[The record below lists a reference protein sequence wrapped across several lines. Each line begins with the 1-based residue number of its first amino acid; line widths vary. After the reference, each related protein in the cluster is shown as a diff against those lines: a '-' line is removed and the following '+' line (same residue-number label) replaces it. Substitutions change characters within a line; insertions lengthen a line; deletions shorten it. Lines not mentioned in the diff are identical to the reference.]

1 MEKWAECHL
10 TLAPDLSPRAT
21 AAVMAAAKL
30 DLRAEVPVSRAAFG
44 EDIKLVIK
52 GQHAGELFGLIQ
64 ALHDPNADVPAI
76 VAALR
81 VLGGVGEN
89 EGRDP
94 VADDGED
101 GGGTA

>member
-1 MEKWAECHL
+1 VEKWAECHL

-21 AAVMAAAKL
+21 ATVMAAAKL

-52 GQHAGELFGLIQ
+52 GKHAGELFGLIQ
-64 ALHDPNADVPAI
+64 ALHEPDADVGAI

-81 VLGGVGEN
+81 ELGGCW
-89 EGRDP
+89 
-94 VADDGED
+94 
-101 GGGTA
+101 